1 MALSIYTLYPYPE
14 TCWPQA
20 VWPCQ
25 CTRSTLSLRLAGPRQ
40 YGLVNIHSL
49 PLPRDLLA
57 RGSMALSLYTLY
69 PFPETCWP
77 KAVWPCQYT
86 LSTLTPRLAGLRQYG
101 LVIIHSLPLP
111 LDLLTRGST
120 TLSIYTLYPYPE
132 TCWPK
137 QYGLVNIHSL
147 PLP

>member
-1 MALSIYTLYPYPE
+1 MALSIYTLPLPRDLLARGSLALSIYTLYPYPE
-14 TCWPQA
+14 TCWPEA
-20 VWPCQ
+20 VWHCQ
-25 CTRSTLSLRLAGPRQ
+25 YTLSTLTPRLAGPRQ

-57 RGSMALSLYTLY
+57 RGSMALSIYTLY
-69 PFPETCWP
+69 PYPETCWP

-86 LSTLTPRLAGLRQYG
+86 LY
-101 LVIIHSLPLP
+101 H
-111 LDLLTRGST
+111 
-120 TLSIYTLYPYPE
+120 YPE
-132 TCWPK
+132 TCWPEAVWPCQYTFSNLTLRLAGPR

>member
-1 MALSIYTLYPYPE
+1 MLAQGSMALSIYTHYPYPKTCWPEAVWPCHCTRSTLTLRLAGRGSMALSIYTLYP
-14 TCWPQA
+14 
-20 VWPCQ
+20 
-25 CTRSTLSLRLAGPRQ
+25 TLRHAGPRQ

-57 RGSMALSLYTLY
+57 RGSMALSIYTLY
-69 PFPETCWP
+69 PYPDTCWP

-86 LSTLTPRLAGLRQYG
+86 LSTLTLRLAGPR
-101 LVIIHSLPLP
+101 
-111 LDLLTRGST
+111 
-120 TLSIYTLYPYPE
+120 
-132 TCWPK
+132 